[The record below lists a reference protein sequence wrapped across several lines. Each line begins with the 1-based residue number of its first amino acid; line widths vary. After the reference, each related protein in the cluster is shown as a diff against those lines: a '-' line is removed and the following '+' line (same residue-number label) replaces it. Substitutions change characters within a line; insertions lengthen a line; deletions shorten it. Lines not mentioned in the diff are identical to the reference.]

1 MVNNTD
7 VPLWISIAYETY
19 DGWISEGWWPCY
31 EGEVSSIDVSSRISD
46 EIYYRIEDAEE
57 DLVWSGDASRSFC
70 TSNEAFLYFENKPLC
85 TRKRKFGLFEDGS
98 GTLSVEMNTATSR
111 DLNAPKYLV
120 SKVKLNPNRDPI
132 INNLNWTG
140 EYSLVD
146 PVNNHII
153 IGDPNSD
160 IEQSVWIVNNKNKA
174 KLFTGTVEEIKEL
187 KQFKFSSEKTANIH
201 IAFSEQTKK

>member
-1 MVNNTD
+1 M
-7 VPLWISIAYETY
+7 
-19 DGWISEGWWPCY
+19 
-31 EGEVSSIDVSSRISD
+31 
-46 EIYYRIEDAEE
+46 
-57 DLVWSGDASRSFC
+57 RSK
-70 TSNEAFLYFENKPLC
+70 T
-85 TRKRKFGLFEDGS
+85 RKFGLFENGS
-98 GTLSVEMNTATSR
+98 GTLSVEMNAATSR

-174 KLFTGTVEEIKEL
+174 KLFIGTIEEIMEL
-187 KQFKFSSEKTANIH
+187 KQFKFSCEKTANVH
-201 IAFSEQTKK
+201 IAFSGADKEEVIIVLMRLYFAA